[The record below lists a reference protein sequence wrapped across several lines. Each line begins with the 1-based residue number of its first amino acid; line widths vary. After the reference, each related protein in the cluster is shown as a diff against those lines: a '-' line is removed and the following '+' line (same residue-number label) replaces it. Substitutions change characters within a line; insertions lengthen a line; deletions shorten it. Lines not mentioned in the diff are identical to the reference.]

1 MCFHLLARPGRIR
14 RIRSALLRSRALR
27 IAQAVQAVQ
36 PWQWC
41 RLTGLQVARGSH
53 RRQALRTQASAA
65 HSTLLHLGMHAA
77 RETDAATDTGSV
89 PPPAPVP
96 APARARRAAV
106 IASLQV
112 STGVAFAARGEMPR
126 MRFTQ
131 HRDVRGDG
139 VLRLRRPD
147 PRHDERT
154 ILVGH
159 VVHVA
164 QRQVHLLGGA
174 PVVVVGRRRSGVL
187 ASSVMYLRARILTYI
202 NILP

>member
-89 PPPAPVP
+89 PPPAPVLSP
-96 APARARRAAV
+96 RSV
-106 IASLQV
+106 ICRHD
-112 STGVAFAARGEMPR
+112 AARSVI
-126 MRFTQ
+126 F
-131 HRDVRGDG
+131 
-139 VLRLRRPD
+139 RRIACDSQEEHELCDSRRQNLPK
-147 PRHDERT
+147 HIT
-154 ILVGH
+154 C
-159 VVHVA
+159 VHA
-164 QRQVHLLGGA
+164 
-174 PVVVVGRRRSGVL
+174 
-187 ASSVMYLRARILTYI
+187 
-202 NILP
+202 